1 MQAYQVALTI
11 KSRNAKT
18 GDIPVSTTTYDTC
31 PPECPLQ
38 KNGCYAGNGPLA
50 LFWQKVTAR
59 KVGMMWDQFTA
70 QVAALPAGILWRHNQ
85 AGDLPGA
92 NGVIDNKALAALVLA
107 NQGKKGFT
115 YTHYDVLKSA
125 ANRKA
130 VASANKKGFRINLS
144 ANNLSHADKLAALNI
159 APVAVVLP
167 STVQGNVKVTTPQG
181 RKVVVCPATYRDDV
195 SCKTCGLC
203 AMSRGA
209 IVGFPVHGVQSK
221 KADAIA
227 SAA

>member
-1 MQAYQVALTI
+1 MQTYQVALTL

-18 GDIPVSTTTYDTC
+18 GDIPVSTTSYETC
-31 PPECPLQ
+31 PPACPLQ
-38 KNGCYAGNGPLA
+38 KNGCYADTGPLA

-59 KVGMMWDQFTA
+59 KVGMMWAEFA
-70 QVAALPAGILWRHNQ
+70 KQVAALPEGALWRHNQ
-85 AGDLPGA
+85 AGDLPGS
-92 NGVIDNKALAALVLA
+92 NGKIDDKALAALVIA
-107 NQGKKGFT
+107 NAGKRGFT

-130 VASANKKGFRINLS
+130 VANANEQGFTINLS
-144 ANNLSHADKLAALNI
+144 ANNLAHADKLAALNI

-167 STVQGNVKVTTPQG
+167 SSIQGNVKVATPEG

-203 AMSRGA
+203 ATNRGA
-209 IVGFPVHGVQSK
+209 IIGFPVHGVQKK
-221 KADAIA
+221 KANAVA
-227 SAA
+227 NG